1 MIDPD
6 LQKKL
11 DEINQNLIVIKANT
25 KSHLWK
31 SFFSGTLSALGSVIG
46 AAIALAIIGYILN
59 AVGVIPAFREQ
70 VGAWKQTIDKLEQT
84 R

>member
-11 DEINQNLIVIKANT
+11 DEINQNLMEIKKNIRVPV
-25 KSHLWK
+25 WR
-31 SFFSGTLSALGSVIG
+31 SFFTGTFSALGSVIG
-46 AAIALAIIGYILN
+46 AAIALAIIGWILN
-59 AVGVIPAFREQ
+59 TAGIIPAFRDQ
-70 VGAWKQTIDKLEQT
+70 INSWKQTIDNLGKA